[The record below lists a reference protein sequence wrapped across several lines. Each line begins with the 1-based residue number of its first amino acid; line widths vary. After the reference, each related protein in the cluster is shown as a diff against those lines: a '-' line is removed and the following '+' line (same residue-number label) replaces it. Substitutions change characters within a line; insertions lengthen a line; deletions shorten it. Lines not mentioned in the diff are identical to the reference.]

1 VRHPCGSSLLFVAL
15 LTTAASTAQDRA
27 TLFVTINGTP
37 IPPAAQPRVVLEQ
50 QRGAVD
56 VARIKVAGA
65 AGLEYARAIAPG
77 DAIEITARSRERAAT
92 SIFSGEIV
100 SVEHGVDPTH
110 PSVVI
115 HAANEV
121 PRTDAAPSPAIRID
135 HDGSGGDARLV
146 AFLAALSSTSSLQ
159 EVLVIGI
166 DAATGAPVTGRA
178 VAPTIPLGGGS
189 DDPFGTTLTVTI
201 NDRFSS
207 LDEANA
213 FALRILTER
222 VASRV
227 SAELLT
233 DGIPDIKVGGTIEL
247 EGTGT
252 AFDGAYIVTGVQ
264 HRIGPDSNGGYS
276 TVLRV
281 RRADLGMFFLP
292 AVDDEVLVTFEH
304 GDLSRPIFLGSWW
317 GCDAKPPSERSD
329 DSDHCR
335 LLRWPW

>member
-1 VRHPCGSSLLFVAL
+1 MRHPHGLSLLFVAL

-27 TLFVTINGTP
+27 TFLVTINGVP
-37 IPPAAQPRVVLEQ
+37 IPPAAQPRVILQ
-50 QRGAVD
+50 QERGAVD
-56 VARIKVAGA
+56 DVRVRVAGT
-65 AGLEYARAIAPG
+65 AGLEYVRTIAPG
-77 DAIEITARSRERAAT
+77 DAIEITARLDERAAA
-92 SIFSGEIV
+92 SIFSGAVV
-100 SVEHGVDPTH
+100 SVEPGVDETYPFF
-110 PSVVI
+110 VI

-121 PRTDAAPSPAIRID
+121 PRTDAAPSTPIGVD
-135 HDGSGGDARLV
+135 PDGSGDDARLV
-146 AFLAALSSTSSLQ
+146 AFLVALSATSSLQ
-159 EVLVIGI
+159 EVIVVGI
-166 DAATGAPVTGRA
+166 DDSTGGSLTGRA

-189 DDPFGTTLTVTI
+189 ADPFGATLTVSVTE
-201 NDRFSS
+201 RFSS

-213 FALRILTER
+213 FAQRILAER

-227 SAELLT
+227 SAEVLT

-247 EGTGT
+247 QGTGA
-252 AFDGAYIVTGVQ
+252 AFDGAYVVTGVQ

-292 AVDDEVLVTFEH
+292 EVDDEVLVAFEH
-304 GDLSRPIFLGSWW
+304 GDFSKPVFLGSWW
-317 GCDAKPPSERSD
+317 GCDAKPPSGRSD

>member
-1 VRHPCGSSLLFVAL
+1 MRCPRGLSLLFVAL
-15 LTTAASTAQDRA
+15 LTTAAAPAQERVA
-27 TLFVTINGTP
+27 LFVTIAGTP

-56 VARIKVAGA
+56 AVRIKVTGT
-65 AGLEYARAIAPG
+65 AGLEYARTIAPG
-77 DAIEITARSRERAAT
+77 DAIEIIVTSLERAAT
-92 SIFSGEIV
+92 SIFSGEVV

-110 PSVVI
+110 PFAVI
-115 HAANEV
+115 HAANQV
-121 PRTDAAPSPAIRID
+121 PRIDAAPSTPIRVD
-135 HDGSGGDARLV
+135 PDGSGGDARLV

-166 DAATGAPVTGRA
+166 DDLTGDSLAGRA
-178 VAPTIPLGGGS
+178 VAPTIPLAGGS
-189 DDPFGTTLTVTI
+189 DDPFGTTLIV
-201 NDRFSS
+201 NVNERFSS

-213 FALRILTER
+213 FALRILVER
-222 VASRV
+222 IASRV
-227 SAELLT
+227 SAEVLT

-247 EGTGT
+247 QGTGA
-252 AFDGAYIVTGVQ
+252 AFDGAYVVTGVQ

-276 TVLRV
+276 TVVRV
-281 RRADLGMFFLP
+281 RRADLGMFLLP
-292 AVDDEVLVTFEH
+292 AIDEEVLVAFEH
-304 GDLSRPIFLGSWW
+304 GDPSKPVILGSWW